1 MPDTPVGATPDAV
14 DVHALDQPDRVVGDV
29 NSPEWLSARGAR
41 AAAMK
46 HETMQA
52 RREAAASA
60 LPPLREIEDAFF
72 RLERISEL
80 AISGV
85 LPGAQANAAVRAV
98 ESWLSAQRHLVAVQ
112 RVRAMELRIRELE
125 NELAVTRSR

>member
-1 MPDTPVGATPDAV
+1 MSDTPEVAGHD

-29 NSPEWLSARGAR
+29 NSAEWLSARGAR

-52 RREAAASA
+52 RREAAANA
-60 LPPLREIEDAFF
+60 LPPLREIEDAFA
-72 RLERISEL
+72 RLEKISEL

-85 LPGAQANAAVRAV
+85 LPGAQAGAAVRAV
-98 ESWLSAQRHLVAVQ
+98 ESWLSAQRHLVSINRFRGLEV
-112 RVRAMELRIRELE
+112 RIRELE
-125 NELAVTRSR
+125 NELEAARSR